1 MSVDVSFLSE
11 DLLPKLVVEFRPPD
25 LCQAKHEVLKPPSL
39 KFVWKLLFLR
49 SFSNDSLELT
59 SELSKAES
67 GAPPRLLGNVLAEVL
82 CLELVSGFVGIGR
95 IFGEVCLNWALSG
108 PS

>member
-1 MSVDVSFLSE
+1 MPVDVSLLSE

-39 KFVWKLLFLR
+39 KFVWKLLFWK
-49 SFSNDSLELT
+49 SFLDESLKLT
-59 SELSKAES
+59 SEQTETASVRIPKLF
-67 GAPPRLLGNVLAEVL
+67 GTILAEVS
-82 CLELVSGFVGIGR
+82 CPEPVSGLVGIR
-95 IFGEVCLNWALSG
+95 RVSGEVFSNWALFG